1 MVLAVAQVGVGFNLK
16 QAKTNTILSYDRTSN
31 LVLNS
36 YHESYV
42 FHDSRMRF
50 KMNFKPKAVP
60 GLNLKGISPG
70 GFKTGPGKRSW
81 KTPKKGGAHYYRK
94 IHILGTHSGRFP
106 GSRTQ
111 RPGTG
116 PREIPTSQEGNREKG
131 SRILAGIPN
140 KVPEW
145 VLISRLQERSR
156 W

>member
-1 MVLAVAQVGVGFNLK
+1 MA
-16 QAKTNTILSYDRTSN
+16 
-31 LVLNS
+31 
-36 YHESYV
+36 
-42 FHDSRMRF
+42 
-50 KMNFKPKAVP
+50 

-81 KTPKKGGAHYYRK
+81 ETPKKGGAHYYRK

-131 SRILAGIPN
+131 FRILAGIPN

-145 VLISRLQERSR
+145 VLMVTLKRNSCANYELLTPHSCGYTLDLKWTAHLERARAECKLWSF
-156 W
+156 WPIL